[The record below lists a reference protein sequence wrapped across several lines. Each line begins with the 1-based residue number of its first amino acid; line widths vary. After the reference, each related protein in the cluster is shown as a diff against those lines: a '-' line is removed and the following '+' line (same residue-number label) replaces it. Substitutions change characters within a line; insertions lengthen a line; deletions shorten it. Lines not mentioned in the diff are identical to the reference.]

1 MSVVVDKIL
10 GLGDDQLA
18 SQYIVLFPDGLPGGG
33 DVDSLS
39 LRLDEGFDMP
49 QDEVGTYEI
58 KYRGMTITKTNM
70 SEQTSKEYELVAR
83 LDKDW
88 KIYDALR
95 ETFEITY
102 NPIKGTALGDT
113 SARFTVEV
121 QALDSQNNVVK
132 TVSFKNS
139 KIKALK
145 PPAFGNEEEGA
156 AKITIGF
163 IYGSMEFS

>member
-1 MSVVVDKIL
+1 MSVVVDKVL

-18 SQYIVLFPDGLPGGG
+18 NQFIVLFPDGLPGGG
-33 DVDSLS
+33 DVDNLS
-39 LRLDEGFDMP
+39 LRLDESFDMP
-49 QDEVGTYEI
+49 SEEVGTYEI

-70 SEQTSKEYELVAR
+70 SEQTSKEYELIAR

-88 KIYDALR
+88 KIADALR
-95 ETFEITY
+95 ETYEITY
-102 NPIKGTALGDT
+102 NPVKGTALGDT

-139 KIKALK
+139 KIKSLK
-145 PPAFGNEEEGA
+145 LPTFGHEEEGA

-163 IYGSMEFS
+163 IYGSLELN